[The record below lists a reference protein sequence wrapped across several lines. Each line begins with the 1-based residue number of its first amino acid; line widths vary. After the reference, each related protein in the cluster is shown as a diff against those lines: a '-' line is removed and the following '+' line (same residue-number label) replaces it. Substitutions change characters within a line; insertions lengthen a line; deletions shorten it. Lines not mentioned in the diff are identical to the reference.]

1 MPHVNRQ
8 HKCPDDPADVDSLD
22 RPGWFKE
29 RIRLMQQRA
38 EGGCKSVFGD
48 GRVCTSTGM
57 PAHEI
62 TGIRN
67 GKEAKGEL
75 ATADGGTE
83 RFQSFLAFAESLKKL
98 RQLRRLSIRELA
110 RLAGVSHLAVSRW
123 ERGLREPAVS
133 QLAALARA
141 LHTSVAVL
149 VGEKA
154 PPAA

>member
-38 EGGCKSVFGD
+38 DGGCKSVFGD
-48 GRVCTSTGM
+48 GRVCEVTGM

-62 TGIRN
+62 AGVRN

-75 ATADGGTE
+75 AESGGGQKVD
-83 RFQSFLAFAESLKKL
+83 QSFTFAEILKKM
-98 RQLRRLSIRELA
+98 RTLRRLSVRELA
-110 RLAGVSHLAVSRW
+110 RLLGIRHATILYW
-123 ERGLREPAVS
+123 ERGLHEPSVS
-133 QLAALARA
+133 DVRQLARA